1 MNFNLLDW
9 MVVVI
14 LIGSIV
20 FSITKGFVRELLGM
34 IFLVLGFVFGAWFY
48 PAVATP
54 LKDVVKTENIALF
67 LGFAIVFLG
76 TLLVGAFVIWIARK
90 LIKFAQIQ
98 WFDRLL
104 GAAFG
109 FIRGWILGAIVFL
122 ALTSFD
128 LQAERVKSSRLA
140 PYFLPGARIIVLATP
155 RDLKTRFTDGYV
167 AVEKWWREHS

>member
-1 MNFNLLDW
+1 MNLNLLDW
-9 MVVVI
+9 VVLII
-14 LIGSIV
+14 LVASV
-20 FSITKGFVRELLGM
+20 VLSAMKGFVRELLGM
-34 IFLVLGFVFGAWFY
+34 AFVIAGFILGAWFY

-76 TLLVGAFVIWIARK
+76 TLLVGFAVIWIARK

-98 WFDRLL
+98 WFDRVL

-109 FIRGWILGAIVFL
+109 FVRGWILGAIVFL

-140 PYFLPGARIIVLATP
+140 PYFLPGARVIALATP
-155 RDLKTRFTDGYV
+155 RDLKTRFSDGY
-167 AVEKWWREHS
+167 AAIEQWWREHS

>member
-1 MNFNLLDW
+1 MNLNLLDW
-9 MVVVI
+9 IVLLI

-20 FSITKGFVRELLGM
+20 ISAMRGFVRELMGM
-34 IFLVLGFVFGAWFY
+34 AFLIAAFVLGAWFY

-54 LKDVVKTENIALF
+54 LKDIVKTENIALF
-67 LGFAIVFLG
+67 LGFTIVFLG
-76 TLLVGAFVIWIARK
+76 TLLVGAAVIWIVRK

-98 WFDRLL
+98 WFDRVL

-109 FIRGWILGAIVFL
+109 FIRGWLIGAIVFL
-122 ALTSFD
+122 ALTSFE

-140 PYFLPGARIIVLATP
+140 PYFLPGARIIALATP
-155 RDLKTRFTDGYV
+155 RDLKTRFIEGYD